1 MQRLPSFSLAVVAIL
16 LICSAPRS
24 AEAYS
29 VLAHEALIDS
39 AWKDAI
45 VPMLR
50 ERFPAASESQIL
62 KARAYAYGGS
72 VIQDL
77 GYYPFGSHFFTN
89 LLHYVR
95 SGDFVEAMVRNA
107 SDVYEYA
114 FALGALAHYAADVTG
129 HAVAVNRAVPL
140 IYPKLRARFGDEV
153 TYADDPKRHIMVEF
167 AFDVVHIAGSGYVP
181 ATYSDFIGF
190 EVSEPLLARAF
201 HDTYGLNLREVFSD
215 VDLAI
220 NTYRFTV
227 SKLIP
232 DVTRLAWREKQD
244 DILKSRPDALERTF
258 VYSLTRQDYEGQFGT
273 HYRKPGLLARFIV
286 FMVKVLPKIGPLS
299 VLAFRL
305 PTPEAEKLFVES
317 FVLVRQRYEQM
328 LGMARRDALNLRNV
342 DFDTGRPTMPGE
354 YARADEAYTELR
366 ERLAKKPPV
375 EVPEAMRRDIAR
387 FFEPRAAAPSQ

>member
-1 MQRLPSFSLAVVAIL
+1 VQRLPLSFVAVTAIVL
-16 LICSAPRS
+16 VCAAPRS
-24 AEAYS
+24 TNAYS

-39 AWKDAI
+39 AWEDVIA
-45 VPMLR
+45 PMLR

-95 SGDFVEAMVRNA
+95 SGDFIEALVRNA
-107 SDVYEYA
+107 GDVYEYS

-129 HAVAVNRAVPL
+129 HTVAVNRSVPL
-140 IYPKLRARFGDEV
+140 IYPKLRAKFGDEV

-167 AFDVVHIAGSGYVP
+167 AFDVVHVAGSGYVP

-201 HDTYGLNLREVFSD
+201 HDTYGLDLREVFSD

-220 NTYRFTV
+220 GTYRFTV

-244 DILKSRPDALERTF
+244 DILKSRPDAIERTF
-258 VYSLTRQDYEGQFGT
+258 VYSLTPQDYEQQFGT

-317 FVLVRQRYEQM
+317 FVLVRQRYEQA
-328 LGMARRDALNLRNV
+328 LGMARRDALNLRNI

-354 YARADEAYTELR
+354 YPRADEAYAELR

-375 EVPEAMRRDIAR
+375 QVPEAMRRDLDR
-387 FFEPRAAAPSQ
+387 FFGS

>member
-1 MQRLPSFSLAVVAIL
+1 VQRLPFLSSAVVAIL
-16 LICSAPRS
+16 LVCTAPRS
-24 AEAYS
+24 ADAFS
-29 VLAHEALIDS
+29 VLAHEALIDA
-39 AWKDAI
+39 AWEEVIA
-45 VPMLR
+45 PMLR
-50 ERFPAASESQIL
+50 ERYPAASESQIL

-95 SGDFVEAMVRNA
+95 SGDFIEALARNA

-114 FALGALAHYAADVTG
+114 FALGALAHYAADATG

-140 IYPKLRARFGDEV
+140 IYPKLRAKFGDEV

-167 AFDVVHIAGSGYVP
+167 AFDVVHVAGSGYVP

-232 DVTRLAWREKQD
+232 DITRLAWKEKQD
-244 DILKSRPDALERTF
+244 DILKSRPDALARTF
-258 VYSLTRQDYEGQFGT
+258 IYSLNRQDYDLQFGT

-286 FMVKVLPKIGPLS
+286 FIVKVLPKIGPLS

-305 PTPEAEKLFVES
+305 PTPEAERLFVDS
-317 FVLVRQRYEQM
+317 FVLVRERYEQM
-328 LGMARRDALNLRNV
+328 LGVARNNALSLQNI

-375 EVPEAMRRDIAR
+375 QVPEAMQRDLDR
-387 FFEPRAAAPSQ
+387 FFGS

>member
-1 MQRLPSFSLAVVAIL
+1 VQRLPFVSSAVVAIL
-16 LICSAPRS
+16 LICTAPRS
-24 AEAYS
+24 ADAYS

-39 AWKDAI
+39 AWEDVIA
-45 VPMLR
+45 PMLR
-50 ERFPAASESQIL
+50 DRFPAASDSQIL

-95 SGDFVEAMVRNA
+95 SGDFIEAMIRNA
-107 SDVYEYA
+107 GDMYEYA
-114 FALGALAHYAADVTG
+114 FALGALAHYAADITG

-140 IYPKLRARFGDEV
+140 IYPKLRAKFGDEV
-153 TYADDPKRHIMVEF
+153 TYGDDPKRHIMVEF
-167 AFDVVHIAGSGYVP
+167 AFDVVHVAGSGYVP

-232 DVTRLAWREKQD
+232 DVTRLAWREKRD
-244 DILKSRPDALERTF
+244 DILELRPDALERTF
-258 VYSLTRQDYEGQFGT
+258 IYSLNQQDYDLQFGT

-299 VLAFRL
+299 VLAFRV

-328 LGMARRDALNLRNV
+328 LSMARRDALNLRNM
-342 DFDTGRPTMPGE
+342 DFDTGRPTMLGE
-354 YARADEAYTELR
+354 YPRADEAYTELR
-366 ERLAKKPPV
+366 ERLAKKRPAQ
-375 EVPEAMRRDIAR
+375 VPEAMRRDLAR
-387 FFEPRAAAPSQ
+387 FFGAETASR

>member
-1 MQRLPSFSLAVVAIL
+1 VQRLPSFFLALVAIL
-16 LICSAPRS
+16 LVCTAPRS

-39 AWKDAI
+39 AWEDAI
-45 VPMLR
+45 APMLR

-95 SGDFVEAMVRNA
+95 SGDFIEAMVRNA
-107 SDVYEYA
+107 SDVYEHA

-153 TYADDPKRHIMVEF
+153 TYADDPKRHSLVEF
-167 AFDVVHIAGSGYVP
+167 AVDVVHVAGSGYVP
-181 ATYSDFIGF
+181 ATYSDFVGF

-244 DILKSRPDALERTF
+244 DIVKSRPDALERTF

-305 PTPEAEKLFVES
+305 PTPEAQKLFVES

-366 ERLAKKPPV
+366 ERLAKKSPV
-375 EVPEAMRRDIAR
+375 EVPEAMRRDIVR
-387 FFEPRAAAPSQ
+387 FFEPHAAAPSQ